1 MRFGEFEIEMPEA
14 GLTNPHCFAFLA
26 PWVNSGNVGKNI
38 FSALSLATGAQQ
50 IGSLIEPGKF
60 YDFTRYRP
68 TLRDVDGT
76 REIIMPNTNISV
88 AFTANAENSPN
99 ASDTILLYML
109 EPHNLGEQFN
119 DSVLQLMQGLGV
131 QNYTLLGSMYNMV
144 PHTRTLPVSGKAF
157 NAELPDELVLA
168 GVRPPQYEGA
178 TSSVSA
184 ITEQLANKFGMRA
197 MSLIVNL
204 PLYNRVADDYMG
216 KLRLISLLSRIYAW
230 VKISEEDKTKAAET
244 YATIDAAVKQDGTLV
259 NLVEQLEKSYDDN
272 DTKDTTRQFKELA
285 PEFRN
290 FLTKITEQKAEGDT
304 AP

>member
-1 MRFGEFEIEMPEA
+1 MRFGEFEVEMPTN

-38 FSALSLATGAQQ
+38 FTSISLATGAQK
-50 IGSLIEPGKF
+50 IGGLVEPGKF

-68 TLRDVDGT
+68 NLRDVDGT

-88 AFTANAENSPN
+88 AFTTDENNPN
-99 ASDTILLYML
+99 SSDTILLYML
-109 EPHNLGEQFN
+109 EPHNLAEQFN

-144 PHTRTLPVSGKAF
+144 PHTRTLPVSGKTF
-157 NAELPDELVLA
+157 NMELPDELVLA

-184 ITEQLANKFGMRA
+184 ITEQLANKFGMQA

-204 PLYNRVADDYMG
+204 PLYNRVADDHMG
-216 KLRLISLLSRIYAW
+216 KLRLLSLLARIYDW

-244 YATIDAAVKQDGTLV
+244 YATIDTAVKQDGTLV

-272 DTKDTTRQFKELA
+272 DTKDPSRQFKELA
-285 PEFRN
+285 PEFRR
-290 FLTKITEQKAEGDT
+290 FLDKIADQKAEGDT